1 MHEPNCVNISTL
13 PHLEQARLP
22 VRAAAAGRWQ
32 SLQRP
37 SRQLSHLDLA
47 CSPQIGAAPV
57 SGAAPLSAPALRA
70 QAPDATLALLAQGGR
85 GRTGKEGVGEGVE
98 EPGEGVEELLEP
110 S

>member
-37 SRQLSHLDLA
+37 SRQLSHLELA
-47 CSPQIGAAPV
+47 LLRKLAEAAPAP
-57 SGAAPLSAPALRA
+57 AALGSAPP
-70 QAPDATLALLAQGGR
+70 APDATLALLAQGGR

-98 EPGEGVEELLEP
+98 EPEGAEELLEP